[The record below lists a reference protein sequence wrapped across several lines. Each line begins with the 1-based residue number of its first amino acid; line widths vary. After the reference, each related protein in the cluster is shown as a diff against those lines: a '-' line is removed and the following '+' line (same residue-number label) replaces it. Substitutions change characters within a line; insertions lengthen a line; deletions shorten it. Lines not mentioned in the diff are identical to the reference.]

1 LTAATFGNAINEGV
15 TFVKFYAPWC
25 GHCQNLAPVLDQ
37 LAEVTHSTTRTSVA
51 KVDCTVEESLCQNY
65 QIMGYP
71 TLIVFSEGEKKAE
84 YKGARDLD
92 SLLKFLKDYE

>member
-1 LTAATFGNAINEGV
+1 
-15 TFVKFYAPWC
+15 
-25 GHCQNLAPVLDQ
+25 
-37 LAEVTHSTTRTSVA
+37 
-51 KVDCTVEESLCQNY
+51 
-65 QIMGYP
+65 MGYP